1 MNLLA
6 STLWGG
12 LYLVLLFGIC
22 FGIVVGSK
30 AILLRRA
37 RKNQPQVPEKPAV
50 STEPEKPKRTS
61 PEKVYYIVEKKRTR
75 KSSAKYSEPK
85 KIKFE
90 Q

>member
-61 PEKVYYIVEKKRTR
+61 PEKSLLHSRKK
-75 KSSAKYSEPK
+75 ANE
-85 KIKFE
+85 KIKRKI
-90 Q
+90 QRA